1 MDAGNTGEGS
11 SKKQTCCWMS
21 SPGLELGQ
29 HKHREHPRPPGNSS
43 TTRLHFPKTET
54 TERFWG
60 TSVNSVIIL
69 DVAEPNQSQLQPL
82 RPAPEPLLSVSDSR
96 IFCVCSSPTLYLI
109 RSNMGSDSEHGTL
122 LGGTLLCSD
131 CSAENVR
138 NQSGLRSHGAP

>member
-69 DVAEPNQSQLQPL
+69 DVVEPNQSQSQ
-82 RPAPEPLLSVSDSR
+82 